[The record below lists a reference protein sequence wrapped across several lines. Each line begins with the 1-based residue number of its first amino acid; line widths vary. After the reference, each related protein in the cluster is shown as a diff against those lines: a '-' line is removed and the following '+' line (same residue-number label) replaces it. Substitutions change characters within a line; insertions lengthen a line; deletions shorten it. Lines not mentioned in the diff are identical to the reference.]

1 MANWIKAIY
10 FVVILAWVIYVLS
23 DDAVKYKSFP
33 RRFGLSVA
41 LTVIIGLAG
50 FALWHAAV
58 PTSIKLLSE
67 DSEVAESHSLA
78 SLKTGSHLD
87 GKAALSFGYLT
98 EQDEY
103 VVMMRQDDGGYRR
116 KSYPADGT
124 VVYEDAE
131 ADDARVEV
139 VDQYV
144 VIRETHEFPIVGE
157 WTRDRRKFL
166 KCEIRIHVPAGSI
179 AQGDQAHQGE
189 VKPRP
194 ARGVLVAQEPYTD
207 ALDEQL
213 LRVDRGRCIARAGE
227 EIHRETEGGLAD
239 GTREPWRL

>member
-33 RRFGLSVA
+33 RQFGLSVA

-50 FALWHAAV
+50 FALWHAVV

-98 EQDEY
+98 EQ
-103 VVMMRQDDGGYRR
+103 M
-116 KSYPADGT
+116 ST
-124 VVYEDAE
+124 
-131 ADDARVEV
+131 
-139 VDQYV
+139 
-144 VIRETHEFPIVGE
+144 
-157 WTRDRRKFL
+157 
-166 KCEIRIHVPAGSI
+166 S
-179 AQGDQAHQGE
+179 
-189 VKPRP
+189 
-194 ARGVLVAQEPYTD
+194 
-207 ALDEQL
+207 
-213 LRVDRGRCIARAGE
+213 
-227 EIHRETEGGLAD
+227 
-239 GTREPWRL
+239 

>member
-1 MANWIKAIY
+1 MDKRQICIKFAREVSAILKIAAPSIRS
-10 FVVILAWVIYVLS
+10 VP
-23 DDAVKYKSFP
+23 VKQLRTSTQIA
-33 RRFGLSVA
+33 A
-41 LTVIIGLAG
+41 LTPDGILIRNDIGVTPELF
-50 FALWHAAV
+50 FAIAHELRHAYQLENDRSLHDYHTSDQLDIDEYNAQPLEVDANAFAAV

-179 AQGDQAHQGE
+179 AQGEYDI
-189 VKPRP
+189 
-194 ARGVLVAQEPYTD
+194 T
-207 ALDEQL
+207 
-213 LRVDRGRCIARAGE
+213 
-227 EIHRETEGGLAD
+227 
-239 GTREPWRL
+239 

>member
-1 MANWIKAIY
+1 M
-10 FVVILAWVIYVLS
+10 
-23 DDAVKYKSFP
+23 P
-33 RRFGLSVA
+33 
-41 LTVIIGLAG
+41 
-50 FALWHAAV
+50 
-58 PTSIKLLSE
+58 
-67 DSEVAESHSLA
+67 
-78 SLKTGSHLD
+78 
-87 GKAALSFGYLT
+87 ALSFGYLT

-103 VVMMRQDDGGYRR
+103 VVMMREDDGGYRR

-179 AQGDQAHQGE
+179 AQGEYD
-189 VKPRP
+189 
-194 ARGVLVAQEPYTD
+194 
-207 ALDEQL
+207 
-213 LRVDRGRCIARAGE
+213 IS
-227 EIHRETEGGLAD
+227 
-239 GTREPWRL
+239 

>member
-1 MANWIKAIY
+1 MER
-10 FVVILAWVIYVLS
+10 VIGYTESFWVSAMQFIAECTAKRKEILDAAKDTA
-23 DDAVKYKSFP
+23 DDTELP
-33 RRFGLSVA
+33 DIEA
-41 LTVIIGLAG
+41 LV
-50 FALWHAAV
+50 
-58 PTSIKLLSE
+58 
-67 DSEVAESHSLA
+67 D
-78 SLKTGSHLD
+78 D
-87 GKAALSFGYLT
+87 ALSFGYLT

-179 AQGDQAHQGE
+179 AQGEYDI
-189 VKPRP
+189 
-194 ARGVLVAQEPYTD
+194 T
-207 ALDEQL
+207 
-213 LRVDRGRCIARAGE
+213 
-227 EIHRETEGGLAD
+227 
-239 GTREPWRL
+239 

>member
-98 EQDEY
+98 EA
-103 VVMMRQDDGGYRR
+103 VFRC
-116 KSYPADGT
+116 
-124 VVYEDAE
+124 
-131 ADDARVEV
+131 RVRCR
-139 VDQYV
+139 
-144 VIRETHEFPIVGE
+144 IRHAVRCQG
-157 WTRDRRKFL
+157 
-166 KCEIRIHVPAGSI
+166 AGSRS
-179 AQGDQAHQGE
+179 GGE
-189 VKPRP
+189 
-194 ARGVLVAQEPYTD
+194 AES
-207 ALDEQL
+207 
-213 LRVDRGRCIARAGE
+213 RAAPE
-227 EIHRETEGGLAD
+227 A
-239 GTREPWRL
+239 

>member
-1 MANWIKAIY
+1 M
-10 FVVILAWVIYVLS
+10 
-23 DDAVKYKSFP
+23 
-33 RRFGLSVA
+33 
-41 LTVIIGLAG
+41 AG

-157 WTRDRRKFL
+157 WTRARRKFL

-179 AQGDQAHQGE
+179 AQGEYDITWLLANTAE
-189 VKPRP
+189 SVK
-194 ARGVLVAQEPYTD
+194 
-207 ALDEQL
+207 
-213 LRVDRGRCIARAGE
+213 
-227 EIHRETEGGLAD
+227 
-239 GTREPWRL
+239 

>member
-1 MANWIKAIY
+1 MIY
-10 FVVILAWVIYVLS
+10 ALS
-23 DDAVKYKSFP
+23 DDAVKYNSFP

-103 VVMMRQDDGGYRR
+103 VLMVKQDDGGYRR
-116 KSYPADGT
+116 RSYPVDNA

-144 VIRETHEFPIVGE
+144 VIRETYEFPIVGE
-157 WTRDRRKFL
+157 WTRDRREFS

-179 AQGDQAHQGE
+179 AQGEYD
-189 VKPRP
+189 
-194 ARGVLVAQEPYTD
+194 
-207 ALDEQL
+207 
-213 LRVDRGRCIARAGE
+213 IS
-227 EIHRETEGGLAD
+227 
-239 GTREPWRL
+239 

>member
-1 MANWIKAIY
+1 MRFAAFSERKVDMANWIKAIY

-23 DDAVKYKSFP
+23 DDEVKYKSFP

-41 LTVIIGLAG
+41 LTVIIG
-50 FALWHAAV
+50 F

-179 AQGDQAHQGE
+179 AQGEYD
-189 VKPRP
+189 
-194 ARGVLVAQEPYTD
+194 
-207 ALDEQL
+207 
-213 LRVDRGRCIARAGE
+213 IS
-227 EIHRETEGGLAD
+227 
-239 GTREPWRL
+239 

>member
-1 MANWIKAIY
+1 MVNWIRVIAIGLI
-10 FVVILAWVIYVLS
+10 FVLS
-23 DDAVKYKSFP
+23 LFNLRLALQSVDSSSK
-33 RRFGLSVA
+33 RGGLYIGLIIVISVA
-41 LTVIIGLAG
+41 ILSL
-50 FALWHAAV
+50 FQSLF
-58 PTSIKLLSE
+58 PTSLKLVSE
-67 DSEVAESHSLA
+67 EVEVAESHSLS

-131 ADDARVEV
+131 VDDARVEV

-157 WTRDRRKFL
+157 WTRDRREFSKR
-166 KCEIRIHVPAGSI
+166 EIRIHVPAGSI
-179 AQGDQAHQGE
+179 AQGEYD
-189 VKPRP
+189 
-194 ARGVLVAQEPYTD
+194 
-207 ALDEQL
+207 
-213 LRVDRGRCIARAGE
+213 IS
-227 EIHRETEGGLAD
+227 
-239 GTREPWRL
+239 